1 MPPELLAVLESGS
14 ENYDQLKKV
23 DVWSIG
29 CILLEI
35 LTGVPLWFRY
45 KCRVEVKGR
54 QTVQLGFFALT
65 GRDYQKIIKKQREL
79 CDNLHKVAITHKE
92 LEKYR
97 PILKKILVF
106 NPDKRPTIQECLEL
120 FDLVE

>member
-1 MPPELLAVLESGS
+1 MPPELLSILESGAT
-14 ENYDQLKKV
+14 NYEALRKV
-23 DVWSIG
+23 DVWSVG

-54 QTVQLGFFALT
+54 PTVQLGFFALT
-65 GRDYQKIIKKQREL
+65 GRDYVKIIKKQREL
-79 CDNLHKVAITHKE
+79 TESIHKIPITHKE
-92 LEKYR
+92 LEVFR

-106 NPDKRPTIQECLEL
+106 NHEKRLSIEECIDL
-120 FDLVE
+120 F